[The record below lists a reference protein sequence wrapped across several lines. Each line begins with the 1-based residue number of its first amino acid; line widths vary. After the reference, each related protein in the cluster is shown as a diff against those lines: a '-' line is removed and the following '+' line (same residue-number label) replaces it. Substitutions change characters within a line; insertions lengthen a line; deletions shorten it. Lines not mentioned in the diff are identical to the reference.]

1 MLDGIGRV
9 RLGGWILVLGLAWAG
24 VAQAGADYARE
35 KKWADEISPGIV
47 VGDAMYLQEKDGR
60 KFLALY
66 TPAPNARGA
75 AILVHGMGVHPDW
88 GLNGP
93 LRTALP
99 ERGYATLSIQMPV
112 LAADAKA
119 DDYPPLFPESAERI
133 GAAAAWLKAR
143 GYDRVAL
150 VSHSMGARMANYYLT
165 HTGAPGVQAWVAI
178 GITAP
183 FEKPNEI
190 PVPTL
195 DIHGDGDFPQVL
207 KQTAERAFYLRRV
220 KGSAQVVVA
229 GADHYFNGKELDLA
243 RFIANFLDK
252 ALPK

>member
-9 RLGGWILVLGLAWAG
+9 RLGGWILVLGMAWAG
-24 VAQAGADYARE
+24 VSQAGADYARE
-35 KKWADEISPGIV
+35 KKWADEITPGIV
-47 VGDAMYLQEKDGR
+47 VGDPVYPQEKGGH

-66 TPAPNARGA
+66 TPAPNAKGA
-75 AILVHGMGVHPDW
+75 VIIAHGMGVHPDY
-88 GLNGP
+88 GLYGQ
-93 LRTALP
+93 LRTMLP
-99 ERGYATLSIQMPV
+99 ERGYTTLSIQMPV

-165 HTGAPGVQAWVAI
+165 HTGAPGVQAWVAV

-183 FEKPNEI
+183 IEKPNEI

-195 DIHGDGDFPQVL
+195 DIHGDGDLPVVL
-207 KQTAERAFYLRRV
+207 KGTAERAFYLRRI

-229 GADHYFNGKELDLA
+229 GADHFFAGKEPDLA
-243 RFIANFLDK
+243 RFIANFLDQ

>member
-1 MLDGIGRV
+1 MKRWLWLLLAML
-9 RLGGWILVLGLAWAG
+9 AG
-24 VAQAGADYARE
+24 MAQGADYARE
-35 KKWADEISPGIV
+35 KKWADEITPGIV
-47 VGDAMYLQEKDGR
+47 VGDAVYLQERGGR

-66 TPAPNARGA
+66 TAADSARGA

-99 ERGYATLSIQMPV
+99 ERRYATLSIQMPV

-119 DDYPPLFPESAERI
+119 DDYPALFPEASERI
-133 GAAAAWLKAR
+133 AAAVAWLTAR
-143 GYDRVAL
+143 GYERIAL
-150 VSHSMGARMANYYLT
+150 ISHSMGARMANHYLV
-165 HTGAPGVQAWVAI
+165 GAAHPGVQAWVAI

-183 FEKPNEI
+183 FESPSLI

-229 GADHYFNGKELDLA
+229 GADHYFNGKEADLA
-243 RFIANFLDK
+243 RFIANFLDQ

>member
-1 MLDGIGRV
+1 VKR
-9 RLGGWILVLGLAWAG
+9 WILLLWLVWVGA
-24 VAQAGADYARE
+24 AQAGADYARE
-35 KKWADEISPGIV
+35 KRWADEITPGIV
-47 VGDAMYLQEKDGR
+47 TGDPVNLELKGGR
-60 KFLALY
+60 KFLGLY
-66 TPAPNARGA
+66 TPAANARGA

-93 LRTALP
+93 LRAALP
-99 ERGYATLSIQMPV
+99 GRGYATLSIQMPV

-119 DDYPPLFPESAERI
+119 DDYPPLFPEASERI
-133 GAAAAWLKAR
+133 AAAAAWLRAR
-143 GYDRVAL
+143 GYERIAL
-150 VSHSMGARMANYYLT
+150 VSHSLGARMANHYLVNT
-165 HTGAPGVQAWVAI
+165 ASPGVQAWVAI

-207 KQTAERAFYLRRV
+207 KGTAERAFYLRRV

-229 GADHYFNGKELDLA
+229 EADHYFNGKEAELA
-243 RFIANFLDK
+243 RLTANFLDK
-252 ALPK
+252 ALAR

>member
-1 MLDGIGRV
+1 MKRWLWLLLAI
-9 RLGGWILVLGLAWAG
+9 WAGLA
-24 VAQAGADYARE
+24 QGADYARE
-35 KKWADEISPGIV
+35 KKWADEITPGIV
-47 VGDAMYLQEKDGR
+47 VGDAITLQEKGGHQ
-60 KFLALY
+60 FLALY
-66 TPAPNARGA
+66 TPAANARGA

-119 DDYPPLFPESAERI
+119 DDYPPLFPEAAERI
-133 GAAAAWLKAR
+133 AAAVAWLKAR

-150 VSHSMGARMANYYLT
+150 VSHSLGARMANYYLVNAA
-165 HTGAPGVQAWVAI
+165 HPGVQAWVAI

-183 FEKPNEI
+183 FENPNMI

-207 KQTAERAFYLRRV
+207 KGTGERAFYLRRV

-229 GADHYFNGKELDLA
+229 GADHYFNGKETDLA

-252 ALPK
+252 TLVK